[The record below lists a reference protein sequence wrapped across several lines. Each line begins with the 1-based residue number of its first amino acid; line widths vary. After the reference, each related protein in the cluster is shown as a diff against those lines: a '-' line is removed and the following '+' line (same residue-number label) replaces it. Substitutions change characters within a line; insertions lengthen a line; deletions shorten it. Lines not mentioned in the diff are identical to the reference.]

1 MDISPLSW
9 MIDFEEVK
17 IQFEIKILT
26 LNDQDYDDS
35 KIRWVLKP
43 STSKTI
49 LYKSELKRRENS
61 HWFHN
66 SGSVYMYNDA

>member
-1 MDISPLSW
+1 M
-9 MIDFEEVK
+9 
-17 IQFEIKILT
+17 T